1 MSAVTRLFS
10 FSANST
16 VDASAVFFKC
26 HPRHLESHTTLAVR
40 VSPSTHWLESMPA
53 FLVIAYLLYPLQSGD
68 GPRDRTHWP
77 GHSGLAGAQQI
88 PTLTRHFLRHLL
100 WPGCTEHG
108 CGTARLILIYTVFFR
123 WTPDSLLTGEFE
135 EEIITFV
142 LGLTF

>member
-16 VDASAVFFKC
+16 VDASAVFLKC
-26 HPRHLESHTTLAVR
+26 HPRHLELHTTLAVR

-53 FLVIAYLLYPLQSGD
+53 LLVFAYLLVPFQSGD

-77 GHSGLAGAQQI
+77 GHAGLAGAQQI
-88 PTLTRHFLRHLL
+88 PTLTSHFLRHLL

-108 CGTARLILIYTVFFR
+108 CGTARLTLIYTVFFSLD
-123 WTPDSLLTGEFE
+123 TGLAPD
-135 EEIITFV
+135 
-142 LGLTF
+142 